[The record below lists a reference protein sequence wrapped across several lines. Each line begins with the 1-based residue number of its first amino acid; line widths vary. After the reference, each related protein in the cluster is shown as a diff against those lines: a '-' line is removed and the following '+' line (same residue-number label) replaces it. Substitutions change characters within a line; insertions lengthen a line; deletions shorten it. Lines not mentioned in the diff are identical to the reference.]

1 MKIEVVKMET
11 KSMRLVKFS
20 DWKIKNRAYWSKGLS
35 STYRVKEKIKYR
47 DLKINDD
54 LRLEEGIILEYLEKN
69 VTLGEKE
76 YKPSQQH
83 LIGYHY
89 ISVIDS
95 NDDDILWIQGNIRR
109 GRRYAIFSA
118 GVNMILNWTT
128 KQKAMKKFKKLLK
141 ENYGLKLKD

>member
-1 MKIEVVKMET
+1 LKIEVVKMET

-47 DLKINDD
+47 DLKI
-54 LRLEEGIILEYLEKN
+54 IILEYLEKN